1 MTKIWFGAAVAI
13 AIFLLHNSASDQRA
27 AYFQSCSAIRCT

>member
-1 MTKIWFGAAVAI
+1 MIRIWLGAAVAV

-27 AYFQSCSAIRCT
+27 VELQRCSVVRCT